1 MKKLVTLSFLF
12 SVLVGWLN
20 GGVVRFG
27 EIVGKPDGVEE
38 MDWVEVGTPV
48 VLFSVATDMTNE

>member
-1 MKKLVTLSFLF
+1 MTLSFLF

-38 MDWVEVGTPV
+38 MDWVEVETPV

>member
-1 MKKLVTLSFLF
+1 MTLSFRF
-12 SVLVGWLN
+12 GGLVGWLN
-20 GGVVRFG
+20 GGAVRFG

-38 MDWVEVGTPV
+38 MDWVKVERPV